1 MRDANADIQDLQLTW
16 NRLEPIPGIVAVH
29 LYYNLYVTMLN
40 LWRDVKNRPIT
51 TTIHT
56 STPLY
61 PQLVLEVA
69 PQIDRPPTRRLTP
82 SMAALILY
90 SMLYKYLIDEPAF
103 WTVTL
108 RTRDATIDVATFHT
122 KYRLGAIPIASGG
135 PSSTTSSAFA
145 GASDVSDKPGTAS
158 DVVSNSRITV
168 HVGFQGH
175 LPGPNPRTT
184 WLMCFRKW
192 SFRLL
197 FDKASTDYVVT
208 YADGVIHRILVK
220 PRDDLRVA
228 VESYEM
234 APPSGARKLTCEFP
248 LPSNLFHLER
258 IKCFEKV
265 SASDACLLAHI
276 ERLHDAILTPDI
288 CRR

>member
-1 MRDANADIQDLQLTW
+1 MN
-16 NRLEPIPGIVAVH
+16 
-29 LYYNLYVTMLN
+29 
-40 LWRDVKNRPIT
+40 NRPIT
-51 TTIHT
+51 TKIHA

-61 PQLVLEVA
+61 PQWVLEVA
-69 PQIDRPPTRRLTP
+69 PQINHSPTRRLTP

-90 SMLYKYLIDEPAF
+90 SMISKYLIDEPAF

-108 RTRDATIDVATFHT
+108 STRDATIDVATFHT
-122 KYRLGAIPIASGG
+122 EYRLGAMPIASGG
-135 PSSTTSSAFA
+135 LSNTTSSASA

-175 LPGPNPRTT
+175 LPEPNPSTT
-184 WLMCFRKW
+184 WLLCFRKW

-208 YADGVIHRILVK
+208 FADGVIHRILFE

-228 VESYEM
+228 MESHEM
-234 APPSGARKLTCEFP
+234 VPPSGARKLTCELP
-248 LPSNLFHLER
+248 LASNLFHLEQ

-265 SASDACLLAHI
+265 FAL
-276 ERLHDAILTPDI
+276 ERMPLSSYQTPPR
-288 CRR
+288 CNSNSGYL